1 MGGLLSDFSHAKRKS
16 TKTENL
22 CHIHNKKHLESH
34 TYLFHAKM
42 KNIAFFAF
50 FFNYF
55 VLVTK
60 KKSKWILWVIFLL
73 KNIFGGK
80 NSGFLDTFKPLG
92 RRSCKRLHKY
102 TVHSLYLN
110 VKSTFVLILCSSIET
125 RTVKALSLQACD
137 DLTNDALM
145 TWGPEMN
152 YSECPPSSFA
162 LQCCPQTTVDQNNKS
177 SLVDYTCDLGLTL

>member
-1 MGGLLSDFSHAKRKS
+1 MLKWKILHPLIFRSFLKS
-16 TKTENL
+16 
-22 CHIHNKKHLESH
+22 
-34 TYLFHAKM
+34 
-42 KNIAFFAF
+42 
-50 FFNYF
+50 YF

-73 KNIFGGK
+73 KNTFFSFLK

-102 TVHSLYLN
+102 TVRSLYLN
-110 VKSTFVLILCSSIET
+110 VKSTFMLILCSSIET

-152 YSECPPSSFA
+152 YSVCPPSSFA
-162 LQCCPQTTVDQNNKS
+162 LLCCPQMTVDQNNKS
-177 SLVDYTCDLGLTL
+177 SLADYTCDLGLIF